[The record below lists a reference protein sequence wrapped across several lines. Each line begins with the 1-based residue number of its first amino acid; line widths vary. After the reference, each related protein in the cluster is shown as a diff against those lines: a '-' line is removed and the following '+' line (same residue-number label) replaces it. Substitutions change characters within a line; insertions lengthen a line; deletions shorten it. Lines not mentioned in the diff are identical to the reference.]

1 MNQFPQEITPE
12 ILNKVA
18 HISDQQIRD
27 DIYDTERE
35 IDTLRARTQN
45 VTDKTPQY
53 LLFADL
59 VAREEFVAF
68 LRRLLTAR
76 AAARYV

>member
-1 MNQFPQEITPE
+1 MSQYPQEITPQILSKLSE
-12 ILNKVA
+12 IT
-18 HISDQQIRD
+18 DQQVRD

-45 VTDKTPQY
+45 VTDKTPQS
-53 LLFADL
+53 LFAEL

-76 AAARYV
+76 SAARYV